1 LKQATTASAKT
12 IARGLVDC
20 ISGFPAKWKEQTVQ
34 VGVCVSFCMV
44 DSSDSSARKITSKAI
59 YASIIS
65 KGEGVSSIDNDQ
77 DHAVKQETLETNQ
90 DLASRIESA

>member
-1 LKQATTASAKT
+1 
-12 IARGLVDC
+12 
-20 ISGFPAKWKEQTVQ
+20 
-34 VGVCVSFCMV
+34 MV